1 MQLPDCNGIAIA
13 IAIVRGKKRTSI
25 SDSLKKLHW
34 LHGDSRIVYRILL
47 LVFNSLHEQCS
58 NNLGIRFKSNHGR
71 PMLETKAVKT
81 KFRKRTFSYTG
92 PKLRNA
98 LPLHIREEDNIVNFK
113 QKAKKLLFE
122 GTAKFLEHA
131 FITT

>member
-1 MQLPDCNGIAIA
+1 
-13 IAIVRGKKRTSI
+13 
-25 SDSLKKLHW
+25 
-34 LHGDSRIVYRILL
+34 
-47 LVFNSLHEQCS
+47 
-58 NNLGIRFKSNHGR
+58 
-71 PMLETKAVKT
+71 MLETKAVKT

-122 GTAKFLEHA
+122 GTAKFLENA
-131 FITT
+131 FITTWIFSITAHLSSREFHSENGLYKYDIIITIIIVIIILMHLKVFNRFYKYIDISWCF